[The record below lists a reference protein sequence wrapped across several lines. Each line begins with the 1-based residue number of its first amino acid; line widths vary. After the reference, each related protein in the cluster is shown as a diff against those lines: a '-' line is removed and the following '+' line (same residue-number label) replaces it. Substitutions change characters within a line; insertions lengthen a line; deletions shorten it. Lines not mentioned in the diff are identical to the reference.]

1 MASQKRVIDYWRE
14 GQALRAKEPKK
25 NFGWVYFLIGLLI
38 GLFLFSL
45 ANAEPADETLNYK
58 PVAVGMGFLLA
69 PICLT
74 GDSNGLD
81 WGHAIELEGFS
92 YAETDI
98 IADFLPKDL
107 KFFAPII
114 SFEINTLYRMTEL
127 QGKPGDYLVFK
138 KMIAD
143 DMGIAGWTVLKI
155 KF

>member
-45 ANAEPADETLNYK
+45 ANAEPADETLTYK

-74 GDSNGLD
+74 GIVM
-81 WGHAIELEGFS
+81 A
-92 YAETDI
+92 
-98 IADFLPKDL
+98 
-107 KFFAPII
+107 
-114 SFEINTLYRMTEL
+114 
-127 QGKPGDYLVFK
+127 
-138 KMIAD
+138 
-143 DMGIAGWTVLKI
+143 
-155 KF
+155 

>member
-1 MASQKRVIDYWRE
+1 MNM
-14 GQALRAKEPKK
+14 K
-25 NFGWVYFLIGLLI
+25 NNGWIYFTVGLLA
-38 GLFLFSL
+38 GWFLFSL

-58 PVAVGMGFLLA
+58 PVAVGMGFLLV

-98 IADFLPKDL
+98 IADFLPKDF
-107 KFFAPII
+107 KFMAPII
-114 SFEINTLYRMTEL
+114 SLGANSLYRIGEL
-127 QGKPGDYLVFK
+127 TGKPSDDLIYRK
-138 KMIAD
+138 IIAD
-143 DMGIAGWTVLKI
+143 DLGIAGWVVLKI